1 MAGPRR
7 AVHDPGLRDGTE
19 SQAYVLAVL
28 WDGIKA
34 NKVLGYIESCGSSR
48 EEAVQAVCDAFLAV
62 LDEWVRPFAPSMT
75 YSKQMPTSSGH
86 IFQLE

>member
-1 MAGPRR
+1 ML
-7 AVHDPGLRDGTE
+7 V
-19 SQAYVLAVL
+19 
-28 WDGIKA
+28 
-34 NKVLGYIESCGSSR
+34 YIESCGSSR